1 MNHDQIRS
9 IILANPTEPPK
20 SIAERID
27 VPAWRVKDVRKGLI
41 AIGAVP
47 RLTAVRGPITD
58 VDSAAMIEM
67 RRAGHSIGAIREHFR
82 CGYSVAF
89 RVIEAATRA
98 GHLDPCKRITPPQ
111 PLKPV
116 KPAKVRAAISDD
128 ERAAIIDMRRDGRTH
143 LQIVALSGRGKG
155 TISEIISGA
164 IAAGELQPV
173 KRRRREERET
183 CRGGLGDM
191 PAPRVRLSL
200 NMTEAEERAVAS
212 LSRLQR
218 GTRQELL
225 ASVRNVESRKRLHK
239 RDLEPWEGAGPF
251 HS

>member
-1 MNHDQIRS
+1 MTYDKLRA

-20 SIAERID
+20 SIAERCD
-27 VPAWRVKDVRKGLI
+27 VPAWKVKDARKGLI

-58 VDSAAMIEM
+58 VDTAAMIEM

-98 GHLDPCKRITPPQ
+98 GELDPCRRITPPQ
-111 PLKPV
+111 PPKPV

-128 ERAAIIDMRRDGRTH
+128 ERQAIIDMRRDGRTH
-143 LQIVALSGRGKG
+143 LQIVALSGRRKG
-155 TISEIISGA
+155 TISQILSGA

-183 CRGGLGDM
+183 CRAGLGDA
-191 PAPRVRLSL
+191 PAPKVRLSL
-200 NMTEAEERAVAS
+200 NMTDEEARVVAS
-212 LSRLQR
+212 QRALLGEKAGTALEILSSFR
-218 GTRQELL
+218 RQQAEKRRFHG
-225 ASVRNVESRKRLHK
+225 RNMH
-239 RDLEPWEGAGPF
+239 A
-251 HS
+251 

>member
-1 MNHDQIRS
+1 MTYDKLRA
-9 IILANPTEPPK
+9 IILANPTDPPTR
-20 SIAERID
+20 IAERID
-27 VPAWRVKDVRKGLI
+27 VPAWRVKDARKGLI
-41 AIGAVP
+41 ALGAVP
-47 RLTAVRGPITD
+47 RLTKVRGPITD

-98 GHLDPCKRITPPQ
+98 GELDPCKRITPPK
-111 PLKPV
+111 PVKPV

-191 PAPRVRLSL
+191 PAPKVRLGL
-200 NMTEAEERAVAS
+200 NATDCERSAIAS
-212 LSRLQR
+212 LRQSGHR
-218 GTRQELL
+218 GTDLELL
-225 ASVRNVESRKRLHK
+225 SIYRGFVARKASVHARIM
-239 RDLEPWEGAGPF
+239 PA
-251 HS
+251 

>member
-1 MNHDQIRS
+1 MNGDQIRAV
-9 IILANPTEPPK
+9 ILANPTEPPK
-20 SIAERID
+20 SIAERCD
-27 VPAWRVKDVRKGLI
+27 VPAWKVKDARKGLI

-47 RLTAVRGPITD
+47 RLTAVRGLLSD
-58 VDSAAMIEM
+58 VDTAAIIEM
-67 RRAGHSIGAIREHFR
+67 RRAGHSIGVIKDHFR
-82 CGYSVAF
+82 RSYSVVF
-89 RVIEAATRA
+89 RIIAAATRA
-98 GHLDPCKRITPPQ
+98 GKIDPAQRIVPA
-111 PLKPV
+111 
-116 KPAKVRAAISDD
+116 KPAKPAKARAATNDA
-128 ERAAIIDMRRDGRTH
+128 ET
-143 LQIVALSGRGKG
+143 
-155 TISEIISGA
+155 
-164 IAAGELQPV
+164 QPV
-173 KRRRREERET
+173 KRRQREERET

>member
-1 MNHDQIRS
+1 MSYSQLRA
-9 IILANPTEPPK
+9 IILANPGEAPK
-20 SIAERID
+20 SIAERCD
-27 VPAWRVKDVRKGLI
+27 VPAWKVKDARKGLI
-41 AIGAVP
+41 ALGAVP

-98 GHLDPCKRITPPQ
+98 GELDPCRRITPPQ
-111 PLKPV
+111 PVKPV
-116 KPAKVRAAISDD
+116 KPAKSRAAISDD

-155 TISEIISGA
+155 TISEILSGA

-173 KRRRREERET
+173 KRRRRQEREA

-191 PAPRVRLSL
+191 HAPKVRLSL
-200 NMTEAEERAVAS
+200 NMTDEEARVVAS
-212 LSRLQR
+212 QRALLGEKAGTALEILSSFR
-218 GTRQELL
+218 RQQAEKRRFHG
-225 ASVRNVESRKRLHK
+225 RNMH
-239 RDLEPWEGAGPF
+239 A
-251 HS
+251 